1 MTCYLISH
9 GQDVDKKP
17 VEPPE
22 SFVSAQIERTKLS
35 LKFILFL
42 CYLCLIRLFFKEKV
56 LVSQKY
62 YNGVKRVFFRNISF

>member
-1 MTCYLISH
+1 M
-9 GQDVDKKP
+9 DKKP

-56 LVSQKY
+56 LLSQKY
-62 YNGVKRVFFRNISF
+62 DNGVKRVFLGIFPFEEIFCGLVRQT